1 MIWPE
6 IENKGFN
13 ILSIC
18 VAISI
23 WGQKENPEKV
33 IEKLLKSQEEKRLR
47 LKSSKMNI
55 LLTWLLARNPTIPI
69 NSH

>member
-33 IEKLLKSQEEKRLR
+33 IEKLLKSQEEKKAQAEKFKDEHTIDLVAC
-47 LKSSKMNI
+47 KKYN
-55 LLTWLLARNPTIPI
+55 NP
-69 NSH
+69 H